1 LCYYRQNNE
10 KPKVNNKI
18 KISVLI
24 STTKNK
30 KLIIFVIPRN
40 TPRDITC
47 SVCGPTAY
55 FINLKF
61 IYIYKVEA
69 SPVKAWRDP

>member
-1 LCYYRQNNE
+1 MPN
-10 KPKVNNKI
+10 VNIKI

-30 KLIIFVIPRN
+30 KLIIFFIPRS
-40 TPRDITC
+40 TPRDMSC
-47 SVCGPTAY
+47 RVCGPTAY
-55 FINLKF
+55 FINLKLYIYIYIY

-69 SPVKAWRDP
+69 SPVKAWTGP